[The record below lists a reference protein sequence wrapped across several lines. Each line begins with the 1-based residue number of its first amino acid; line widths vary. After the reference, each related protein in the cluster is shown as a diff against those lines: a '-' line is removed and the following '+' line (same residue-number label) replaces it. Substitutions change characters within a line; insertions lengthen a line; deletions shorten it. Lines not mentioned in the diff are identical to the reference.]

1 MKKESH
7 VYVMWKNIDLIIF
20 NYNKFDSTRTVTKMS
35 LRPIKFMFLI
45 LSFLKCYVLKVLLS
59 NAYAFSSKKIA
70 VFEKS
75 YEIGINKLF
84 FSSEEKYSLKKEKY
98 LWP

>member
-1 MKKESH
+1 MFSQ
-7 VYVMWKNIDLIIF
+7 MLCSKN
-20 NYNKFDSTRTVTKMS
+20 
-35 LRPIKFMFLI
+35 
-45 LSFLKCYVLKVLLS
+45 VLLS
-59 NAYAFSSKKIA
+59 NAYAFLSKKIA